1 MTTSEPRIHADFGR
15 PVALPAEAQAWVPS
29 PLPGVE
35 RRMLDRVGGEVAR
48 ATSIVRYA
56 PGSRFDA
63 HVHELGEEFLVLE
76 GVFSDDAGDYAAGT
90 YVRNP
95 PGSRHAPWSE
105 AGCTIFVKLRQF
117 DRTDLERKVVST
129 RGAPFEDAAGGLRV
143 LPLHAHGRERV
154 ALWRVPGGR
163 ALPVTGE
170 EGGAELLV
178 LEGRLD
184 GAGVRGGPGSWFR
197 QPPGRAA
204 AWVAGPEGAL
214 AWSKT
219 GHLLDLPRPGAGAA

>member
-1 MTTSEPRIHADFGR
+1 MSELRIHDDFR
-15 PVALPAEAQAWVPS
+15 VPVALPAEAQAWVPS
-29 PLPGVE
+29 PLPGVD

-76 GVFSDDAGDYAAGT
+76 GVFSDAAGEYPAGT

-105 AGCTIFVKLRQF
+105 AGCIIFVKLRQF
-117 DRTDLERKVVST
+117 DPADRRRTVVDTRSAPFD
-129 RGAPFEDAAGGLRV
+129 RGASGVETLGL
-143 LPLHAHGRERV
+143 HTYGREQV
-154 ALWRVPGGR
+154 SLQRVPPGG
-163 ALPVTGE
+163 ALRLAGD

-178 LEGRLD
+178 LEGRLHKD
-184 GAGVRGGPGSWFR
+184 GVEGGPGSWFR
-197 QPPGRAA
+197 EPPERAG
-204 AWVAGPEGAL
+204 AWTAGAHGAL
-214 AWSKT
+214 AWLKT
-219 GHLLDLPRPGAGAA
+219 GHLDPVPQAR